1 MQVGVHA
8 DKLHNLLSEEKF
20 ESRPNAAD
28 VGNGIKR
35 RPWDGTS
42 QDRNVAQGFLSGA
55 KPQYVPAARPLHS
68 CQLPS
73 SLVFTAAP
81 PVSTAAPRVSIGC
94 SSSAAVSGEEEE
106 ESGWSISENDLLA
119 ILPEKKI
126 SA

>member
-42 QDRNVAQGFLSGA
+42 QDELKDQDETGTNLMV
-55 KPQYVPAARPLHS
+55 
-68 CQLPS
+68 
-73 SLVFTAAP
+73 
-81 PVSTAAPRVSIGC
+81 
-94 SSSAAVSGEEEE
+94 
-106 ESGWSISENDLLA
+106 D
-119 ILPEKKI
+119 
-126 SA
+126 